1 MSDLLLS
8 VQNLHTRFHTH
19 EGAIHAVDGVSLDVE
34 EGEMVGIVGESGC
47 GKSATALSAMRLES
61 PGEISSGSIRFRGT
75 ELTDADDRTLRRVR
89 GSGMSMVFQNPETTL
104 NPVYTVGEQIAESVK
119 IHDAPDEQRLLDFL
133 GLSLF
138 KNWRDR
144 HSPISR
150 AVELMED
157 VGIPSPDVRAQSY
170 PHELSGGMRQR
181 AMLAVALAGDPD
193 LLIADEPTTALDTT
207 TQAQILAK
215 LREIN
220 RERGTAMV
228 LISHDLNVIAELCD
242 RVVVMYAGQVM
253 ERGPIERVL
262 QRPSHP
268 YTKALLA
275 CTIGDVPRQ
284 SELDVIGGK
293 VPDMV
298 GGTTGCPF
306 APRCSFATDECES
319 GSIPVH
325 PLDTDNGSGDQR
337 VDHKHMVKCG
347 QLDRIHP
354 ADNESDPVTDGEAGG
369 IKHVQHP
376 TADGGSVE

>member
-1 MSDLLLS
+1 MSDSLLS
-8 VQNLHTRFHTH
+8 IQNLHTRFYTYD
-19 EGAIHAVDGVSLDVE
+19 GDIHAVDGVSLDVE
-34 EGEMVGIVGESGC
+34 EGEIVGLVGESGC

-61 PGEISSGSIRFRGT
+61 PGEINSGSIRFRGT
-75 ELTDADDRTLRRVR
+75 ELIDADDRTLRQVR
-89 GSGMSMVFQNPETTL
+89 DSGMSMVFQNPGTTL

-119 IHDAPDEQRLLDFL
+119 IHDAPEEQRLLDFL
-133 GLSLF
+133 GLSVF
-138 KNWRDR
+138 KNWRGR

-150 AVELMED
+150 AVELMEE
-157 VGIPSPDVRAQSY
+157 VGIPSPNVRAESY

-228 LISHDLNVIAELCD
+228 LISHDLSVIAELCD

-253 ERGPIERVL
+253 ERGPIRRVL

-275 CTIGDVPRQ
+275 CTIRDVPRQ
-284 SELDVIGGK
+284 SELDVIGGD

-298 GGTTGCPF
+298 DGTTGCPF
-306 APRCSFATDECES
+306 APRCSFATAECES

-325 PLDTDNGSGDQR
+325 LLNTDDGADDRRVGSN
-337 VDHKHMVKCG
+337 HAVKCG
-347 QLDRIHP
+347 QLDRIHH
-354 ADNESDPVTDGEAGG
+354 ADNEREPVTNDESGE

-376 TADGGSVE
+376 TTDSVSVE